1 MKKLKFLTFFAL
13 ALLLASLCFL
23 NIGATS
29 VTRDITDKIQVK
41 TFSSS
46 DVVADPNGTSGT
58 ITIIQDIS
66 TSAKEALG
74 ENGGR
79 LEVSVTLDSSAE
91 AVVSKSY
98 KINPSSTITVDQI
111 NGAISVEITFTISDI
126 SAFTSLTIESAT
138 LTAYPETASP
148 DLSPSPSDE
157 ETPTGSL
164 PPEESPSDSLEP
176 SPSAT
181 DAIFEPTQEPTKK
194 PVITPEPTKDNY
206 TSNSQTQAPPT
217 LSLPPD
223 VTVDPNAATPVPEP
237 TPVPF
242 EKVSNSPSLS
252 FTVFFLILVLL
263 LVIDL
268 FLIYWRKQMGYG
280 ILINNGI
287 SRRKVQDDL
296 VNTPENCENSDIEE
310 EINKQ
315 E

>member
-1 MKKLKFLTFFAL
+1 MKKLKFLTFFAV
-13 ALLLASLCFL
+13 AILLVSLCFL

-29 VTRDITDKIQVK
+29 VTKDITDLVNKTYDATKIESGK
-41 TFSSS
+41 I
-46 DVVADPNGTSGT
+46 VVT
-58 ITIIQDIS
+58 QDI
-66 TSAKEALG
+66 TSLVEDALG

-79 LEVSVTLDSSAE
+79 LEVNVTIDTPDEANVSTAYEFNPSNTVLPGEASNGTSVT
-91 AVVSKSY
+91 
-98 KINPSSTITVDQI
+98 
-111 NGAISVEITFTISDI
+111 ITFTIGDE
-126 SAFTSLTIESAT
+126 SAFTSLTITSAK
-138 LTAYPETASP
+138 LTAYPEATTPSDSP
-148 DLSPSPSDE
+148 LPSDE

-164 PPEESPSDSLEP
+164 DPDESPTESLEP

-181 DAIFEPTQEPTKK
+181 DAIFEPTQEPTKR
-194 PVITPEPTKDNY
+194 PTVTPEATKDNY
-206 TSNSQTQAPPT
+206 TSSSQTQAPPT

-223 VTVDPNAATPVPEP
+223 VTVDPNITPVPEQ

-263 LVIDL
+263 LVVDL

-280 ILINNGI
+280 VLINNGI

-296 VNTPENCENSDIEE
+296 VNTPENFENSDIED

>member
-13 ALLLASLCFL
+13 AILLASLCFL

-29 VTRDITDKIQVK
+29 VTKDITDLVNKSYDASKIE
-41 TFSSS
+41 
-46 DVVADPNGTSGT
+46 NGTIVVT
-58 ITIIQDIS
+58 QDI
-66 TSAKEALG
+66 TSLVESALG

-79 LEVSVTLDSSAE
+79 LEVNITFDAPTDANVTKAYE
-91 AVVSKSY
+91 F
-98 KINPSSTITVDQI
+98 NPSNTVLPGEAS
-111 NGAISVEITFTISDI
+111 NGISVKITFTIGNE
-126 SAFTSLTIESAT
+126 SAFTALTITSAT
-138 LTAYPETASP
+138 LTAYPETSTP

-157 ETPTGSL
+157 ATPTGSL
-164 PPEESPSDSLEP
+164 EPEESPSDALEP

-181 DAIFEPTQEPTKK
+181 DAIFEPTQEPTKR
-194 PVITPEPTKDNY
+194 PTVTPEATKDNY

-217 LSLPPD
+217 LSLPPN
-223 VTVDPNAATPVPEP
+223 VTVDPNITPVPEP

-263 LVIDL
+263 LVVDL

-280 ILINNGI
+280 VLINNGI

-296 VNTPENCENSDIEE
+296 VNTPENFENSDIED

>member
-13 ALLLASLCFL
+13 AILLASLCFL

-29 VTRDITDKIQVK
+29 VTRDITNDIKVK
-41 TFSSS
+41 TFSSTES
-46 DVVADPNGTSGT
+46 DK
-58 ITIIQDIS
+58 ITTEIEIS
-66 TSAKEALG
+66 STAKELLG

-79 LEVSVTLDSSAE
+79 LEASVLFDSPQDVIMDYE
-91 AVVSKSY
+91 
-98 KINPSSTITVDQI
+98 ILPSSSLTAEQANDIVKL
-111 NGAISVEITFTISDI
+111 NITFSTSDGSI
-126 SAFTSLTIESAT
+126 LTSLTITSAT
-138 LTAYPETASP
+138 LTAYPETSTP

-157 ETPTGSL
+157 ATPTGSL
-164 PPEESPSDSLEP
+164 EPEESPSDALEP

-181 DAIFEPTQEPTKK
+181 DAIFEPTQEPTKR
-194 PVITPEPTKDNY
+194 PTVTPEATKDNY
-206 TSNSQTQAPPT
+206 TSSSQTQAPPT
-217 LSLPPD
+217 LSLPPN
-223 VTVDPNAATPVPEP
+223 VTVDPNITPVPEP

-263 LVIDL
+263 LVVDL

-280 ILINNGI
+280 VLINNGI

-296 VNTPENCENSDIEE
+296 VNTPENFENSDIED

>member
-1 MKKLKFLTFFAL
+1 MKKLKFLTFFAV
-13 ALLLASLCFL
+13 AVLLASLCFF

-29 VTRDITDKIQVK
+29 VTNDIIPLINK
-41 TFSSS
+41 TF
-46 DVVADPNGTSGT
+46 DATNITSGAIVVT
-58 ITIIQDIS
+58 QDVS
-66 TSAKEALG
+66 TLAKESLG
-74 ENGGR
+74 ELGGK
-79 LEVSVTLDSSAE
+79 LEVNITYDTPSEANVTM
-91 AVVSKSY
+91 SY
-98 KINPSSTITVDQI
+98 KINPSSTISTAQV
-111 NGAISVEITFTISDI
+111 NGGISVEITFTIGDE
-126 SAFTSLTIESAT
+126 SAFTSLTITSAT

-181 DAIFEPTQEPTKK
+181 DVIFEPTNEPTKR
-194 PVITPEPTKDNY
+194 PTVTPEPTKDNY

-217 LSLPPD
+217 LSLPPN
-223 VTVDPNAATPVPEP
+223 VTIDPNVTPVPEP

-263 LVIDL
+263 LAIDL

-280 ILINNGI
+280 VLINNGI

-296 VNTPENCENSDIEE
+296 VNTSENFENSDIED
-310 EINKQ
+310 EISKP